1 MANSIGVSNIMK
13 QKHFCST
20 QDSAS
25 VAAIITVHIAYIRA
39 NPPDDD
45 PRIVA

>member
-1 MANSIGVSNIMK
+1 MPNSIGVSNTVK
-13 QKHFCST
+13 QKRFRST
-20 QDSAS
+20 QDFAS